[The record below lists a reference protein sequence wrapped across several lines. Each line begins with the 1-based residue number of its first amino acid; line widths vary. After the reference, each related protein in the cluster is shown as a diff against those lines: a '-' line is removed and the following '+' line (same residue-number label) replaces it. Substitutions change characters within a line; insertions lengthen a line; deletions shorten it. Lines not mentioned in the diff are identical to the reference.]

1 METLT
6 RPMNNISRCTHLYR
20 DAALA
25 GTGLTSPQ
33 VPYLLRLCRMPGQT
47 QEELAQGL
55 HVHKS
60 SVTRI
65 LANLERDGW
74 ITRTPA
80 PPYLLRLCRMPG
92 QTQEELAQG
101 LHVHKSSVTRILAN
115 LERDGWI
122 TRTPAPQDRRALQVY
137 PTEKTQE
144 LLPRLHQIL
153 SDWNGYLIQELSPEE
168 ADTLLSLLQR
178 VAARAEAWAED
189 REDS

>member
-6 RPMNNISRCTHLYR
+6 RPMNSISRCTHLYR

-33 VPYLLRLCRMPGQT
+33 V
-47 QEELAQGL
+47 
-55 HVHKS
+55 
-60 SVTRI
+60 
-65 LANLERDGW
+65 
-74 ITRTPA
+74 
-80 PPYLLRLCRMPG
+80 PYLLRLCRMPG